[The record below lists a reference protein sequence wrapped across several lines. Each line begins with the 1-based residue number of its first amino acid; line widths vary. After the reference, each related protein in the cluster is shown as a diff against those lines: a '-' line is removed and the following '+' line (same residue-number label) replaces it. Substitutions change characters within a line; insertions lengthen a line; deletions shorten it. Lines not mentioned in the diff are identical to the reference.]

1 MIGIMNLAFNYDVT
15 KILASHYD
23 IVEFVQNFPFFTIIL
38 SLFTGVLCAAL
49 KPKSARNLCLTSLT
63 AILIMTIMTLLY
75 VIKTGDY
82 YIYMMAHFPAPWG
95 NEIRIGVLELLLS
108 SCFTLVMILSI
119 IGGLRH
125 IMHDVPEDKLNYYFL
140 MMNLLYVSLIA
151 LVYTNDVFTA
161 YVFIEINTLTSCAI
175 VMLKKGK
182 ETLVATMR
190 YLIMSLL
197 GSGLVLIGISMLYD
211 ITGHLLMSNIK
222 EVLTVNANKYPVPLE
237 MIICLFSIGLGI
249 KSALYPFHSWLPDA
263 HGSSTSSSSAILS
276 GLVLKGYIVLLIKLF
291 YRTIGMDIIATS
303 KVLNILFVLGVIA
316 MTIGSIKA
324 IKEKDLK
331 KMIAYSSVAQIG
343 YIYLGIGIGGNLGMA
358 AAIFQIFA
366 HAFTKPM
373 LFNCA
378 GAFMDVSNG
387 SKRFIDLQGA
397 ARKNLFAGIAFVIG
411 ALSMIGIPLFAGFA
425 VKYYLVSA
433 SLVMDSRVMLTAVAL
448 IISAVLNAVYYVP
461 AIMVLFKKTD
471 DTQNISLFSDKPD
484 FLFILSTIIFII
496 FNFVLGIG
504 SPIFMNLINQGINT
518 FA

>member
-1 MIGIMNLAFNYDVT
+1 
-15 KILASHYD
+15 
-23 IVEFVQNFPFFTIIL
+23 
-38 SLFTGVLCAAL
+38 
-49 KPKSARNLCLTSLT
+49 
-63 AILIMTIMTLLY
+63 
-75 VIKTGDY
+75 
-82 YIYMMAHFPAPWG
+82 
-95 NEIRIGVLELLLS
+95 
-108 SCFTLVMILSI
+108 
-119 IGGLRH
+119 
-125 IMHDVPEDKLNYYFL
+125 
-140 MMNLLYVSLIA
+140 
-151 LVYTNDVFTA
+151 
-161 YVFIEINTLTSCAI
+161 
-175 VMLKKGK
+175 MLKKSK

-197 GSGLVLIGISMLYD
+197 GSGLVLISISMLYD

-222 EVLTVNANKYPVPLE
+222 EALIGSIALGKYDVPIE
-237 MIICLFSIGLGI
+237 MIICLFAIGLGI

-291 YRTIGMDIIATS
+291 YRTIGMNVIANS

-343 YIYLGIGIGGNLGMA
+343 YIYLGIGIGGNYGMA

-387 SKRFIDLQGA
+387 SKKFVDLQGA
-397 ARKNLFAGIAFVIG
+397 ARRNLFAGIAFVIG
-411 ALSMIGIPLFAGFA
+411 ALSMIGIPLFAGFT
-425 VKYYLVSA
+425 VKYYLASA
-433 SLVMDSRVMLTAVAL
+433 ALSVNNNVILTCVAL

-461 AIMVLFKKTD
+461 AIMVLFKKND
-471 DTQNISLFSDKPD
+471 KDKISLFSNEPD
-484 FLFILSTIIFII
+484 ILFIISTIVFIV
-496 FNFVLGIG
+496 FNFLLGIG
-504 SPIFMNLINQGINT
+504 SPIFMNLINQGISI